1 MGPPNEVQP
10 SLSAV
15 VKISKIEAERAA
27 TRSADAVA
35 PDSGFMPSLTRAVR
49 EVRGPVQNSDFR
61 CASGERHQGEE
72 IKSNNPGIAPGLL
85 VFGERAS
92 AGGAL
97 YRHPTW
103 VLTAASRSMRSLRA
117 SS

>member
-49 EVRGPVQNSDFR
+49 EVRGPVQDSDFR
-61 CASGERHQGEE
+61 SASGERHQGE
-72 IKSNNPGIAPGLL
+72 GIRLKAITPALCRGYWSSGSAP
-85 VFGERAS
+85 
-92 AGGAL
+92 
-97 YRHPTW
+97 
-103 VLTAASRSMRSLRA
+103 LRA
-117 SS
+117 ALFTAIPPGCLRQRPGA